1 MKRILFFEKCVKRD
15 IGQDPYLK
23 EVFPEPPM
31 VAYKR
36 QRNIKDRIIKAKI
49 PTKSTRHQRSVP
61 GMKKCGKCV
70 VCPFV
75 KEGTQVKSKNNT
87 WNLVDPFNCLTK
99 NVVYFIEC
107 QKDRCKNGDTY
118 IYIGETEK
126 QIETRIRQHLG
137 YIRNKVLCQATG
149 FHFNS
154 KGHSQED
161 MKFTVLEQSKSSD
174 LVYRKKREKYL
185 IKEFNS
191 YYRGLNRTPE

>member
-1 MKRILFFEKCVKRD
+1 MT
-15 IGQDPYLK
+15 GQDPYLK
-23 EVFPEPPM
+23 EVFTEPPM
-31 VAYKR
+31 VAFKR
-36 QRNIKDRIIKAKI
+36 QRNIRDKIIRAKI
-49 PTKSTRHQRSVP
+49 PTKSTRNQRSIP

-75 KEGTQVKSKNNT
+75 KAGTQVKSKNKT
-87 WNLVDPFNCLTK
+87 WNIVKPFNCLTK

-126 QIETRIRQHLG
+126 PIETRIWPHLG
-137 YIRNKVLCQATG
+137 DIRNKVINQATG
-149 FHFNS
+149 LHFNS

-174 LVYRKKREKYL
+174 LVYRKEREQYL
-185 IKEFNS
+185 IQEFNS
-191 YYRGLNRTPE
+191 YYRGLNRAPE